1 MPTFRARA
9 RAVDLLGKGQIADLP
24 TAICEL
30 WKNGYD
36 AYADNLDSHLY
47 LKGYKGIKAPLFILS
62 DDGSGMNEED
72 IKEKWL
78 ILGTESQKR
87 GGNPPLFGKPKR
99 IPMGEKGIG
108 RLSVAYLG
116 NRMLML
122 TKKQN
127 EPCAAV
133 FMHWEILE
141 NFNLY
146 LDDLN
151 IPIEEF
157 RDISEIDYAFDE
169 LVAGFKVNLEKGN
182 WKEHRNLAEKIGNEI
197 HQIVLPGYIKTE
209 ILENFLLPDS
219 HGTYFIIFDP
229 HEQLLLLS
237 GEDRIEIA
245 DDSATRYLRS
255 SLSGLYDGFRESKDI
270 ETHFWLHENKG
281 KYDLIAREN
290 FFSEDEIRKADHWL
304 EGEFDSRGFFTGE
317 LQVFNTIIK
326 HTYRPR
332 RAPGDTPYGPFK
344 MKFGFIEGAEKSS
357 KLSTEQWHVMMKKLD
372 MYGGLY
378 IYRDNFR
385 VLPYGR
391 TEYDFL
397 KFEYRRSKSATYY
410 QFSHR
415 RLFGFIEI
423 SRNVNT
429 NLTDKAG
436 REGLI
441 NNKAYGEFVEDLKG
455 FFVDLSVRYFRTV
468 AKGETPTLR
477 EEQVEFIKKRNEK
490 LLKLEKKR
498 SKQTQSRFN
507 RELKQNTQ
515 RLETLDPELEEV
527 YQKLN
532 REASKPEI
540 IYNHIESLLR
550 EIRTK
555 KTELKNLKI
564 VKPRRFN
571 ITKSQEN
578 KWDNYNQR
586 LGDSLVILDKCD
598 RIAEEISKKLS
609 KEYLVLEF
617 NRKSEQLKKEIGQSL
632 GNYKKRFS
640 EAVKNLEQEIDTDR
654 QTFED
659 LFYEKTAH
667 LVPNGTEEKEDL
679 ENRLVVLE
687 KTYEAVKEEI
697 EERYDSFIKH
707 VESLTFG
714 IDDDSLVGWY
724 KDQYE
729 KIEEEL
735 EAVRELAQLGIAI
748 EVIDHQF
755 NVLYSEMA
763 SAIDFFKSFA
773 DRNTE
778 VKENFNQ
785 LKESFQHLE
794 SNHRLLTPLY
804 KTTRRIKTEIWGK
817 DITSYIKQFFKNNLR
832 KYRVAL
838 TSDKSFDNYC
848 FYTYESVIKPVFI
861 NVVNNAL
868 YWLVPVNDRKIH
880 LAYEDGKILIMN
892 SGEPI
897 DPAYREDI
905 FKLFFTRKPM
915 GRGIGLWI
923 ARTNLRTHGFDI
935 YCTFEKKYNR
945 LKGAC
950 FVIEPY
956 DKTREEDEF

>member
-36 AYADNLDSHLY
+36 AYADNLDCHLY
-47 LKGYKGIKAPLFILS
+47 LKGYKGIKAPLFVLS

-87 GGNPPLFGKPKR
+87 GANPPLFGKKKR

-108 RLSVAYLG
+108 RLSVSYLG
-116 NRMLML
+116 NLMLML

-127 EPCAAV
+127 EPCSAV
-133 FMHWEILE
+133 FMHWGILE

-151 IPIEEF
+151 IPIKEFDDIDEFEYVFEELPKIF
-157 RDISEIDYAFDE
+157 KENLEEGNWQEHRDLAGKIENEID
-169 LVAGFKVNLEKGN
+169 
-182 WKEHRNLAEKIGNEI
+182 
-197 HQIVLPGYIKTE
+197 QIVLPDFTKTE
-209 ILENFLLPDS
+209 ILETLLLPDS

-237 GEDRIEIA
+237 GEDRIEIS
-245 DDSATRYLRS
+245 DDSPTRYLRS
-255 SLSGLYDGFRESKDI
+255 LLSGLYDGFRESKDI

-281 KYDLIAREN
+281 KYDLIARED
-290 FFSEDEIRKADHWL
+290 FFAEDDIRKADHWL
-304 EGEFDSRGFFTGE
+304 AGEFDSTGFFTGE

-332 RAPGDTPYGPFK
+332 RTPGSTSYGPFK
-344 MKFGFIEGAEKSS
+344 MKFGIMEGAEKSS
-357 KLSTEQWHVMMKKLD
+357 KLSAEQWHLMMKKLD
-372 MYGGLY
+372 IFGGLY
-378 IYRDNFR
+378 IYRDKFR

-397 KFEYRRSKSATYY
+397 KFEYRRTKSATYY

-423 SRNVNT
+423 SRNKNP
-429 NLTDKAG
+429 NLIDKAG
-436 REGLI
+436 REGFI
-441 NNKAYGEFVEDLKG
+441 ANKAYREFVEDLIG
-455 FFVDLSVRYFRTV
+455 FFIDLSVRYFRTV
-468 AKGETPTLR
+468 PKGETPTLR
-477 EEQVEFIKKRNEK
+477 GEQVEFIKKKNER

-498 SKQTQSRFN
+498 SKQTRARFS
-507 RELKQNTQ
+507 RELKQNTE
-515 RLETLDPELEEV
+515 RLDALDPELEEV
-527 YQKLN
+527 YQKLD
-532 REASKPEI
+532 REAQKPEI
-540 IYNHIESLLR
+540 IYNNIEPLLR
-550 EIRTK
+550 EISTK
-555 KTELKNLKI
+555 KNELKNLKI
-564 VKPRRFN
+564 VKPRRVN

-578 KWDNYNQR
+578 KWYNYNQR
-586 LGDSLVILDKCD
+586 LGDSLVFLGKCD
-598 RIAEEISKKLS
+598 RLAEEISKKLS
-609 KEYLVLEF
+609 KEYLVSEF
-617 NRKSEQLKKEIGQSL
+617 KNKSEQLKKEIGLSL
-632 GNYKKRFS
+632 GNYKKRYS
-640 EAVKNLEQEIDTDR
+640 EAVKKLEQEIDTDR

-679 ENRLVVLE
+679 ENRLVLLG
-687 KTYEAVKEEI
+687 KISEAVKEEL
-697 EERYDSFIKH
+697 EEKYDSFIKH
-707 VESLTFG
+707 VENLTFG
-714 IDDDSLVGWY
+714 IDDDFLVGWY

-735 EAVRELAQLGIAI
+735 DAMRELAQLGMAI

-763 SAIDFFKSFA
+763 TAIDFFKSYA
-773 DRNTE
+773 DKNTE
-778 VKENFNQ
+778 VKENFKQ

-804 KTTRRIKTEIWGK
+804 KTTRRIKTEIWGR
-817 DITSYIKQFFKNNLR
+817 DITSYVKQFFKNNIR
-832 KYRVAL
+832 KYRVDL

-861 NVVNNAL
+861 NVINNAFF
-868 YWLVPVNDRKIH
+868 WLVPVNDRKIH

-915 GRGIGLWI
+915 GRGIGLWL
-923 ARTNLRTHGFDI
+923 ARTNLRSHGFDI

-956 DKTREEDEF
+956 DKTREENEF